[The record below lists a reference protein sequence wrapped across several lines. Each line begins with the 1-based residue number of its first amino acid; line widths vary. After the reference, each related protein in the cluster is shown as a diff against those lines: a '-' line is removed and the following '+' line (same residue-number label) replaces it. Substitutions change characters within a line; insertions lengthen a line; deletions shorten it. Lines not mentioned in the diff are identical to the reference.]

1 MRWLVDNSLSPRF
14 TESLRVAGHDA
25 VHVRDLGLA
34 TAQDTVIFDRAA
46 ADDRTVIA
54 QDTDFGTI
62 LALRQA
68 ARPSVILFR
77 CQIKSTDV
85 LVKLLTGNLAAIS
98 ADVESGA
105 IVVFEDTRIRTRR
118 LPIAGGT
125 RS

>member
-1 MRWLVDNSLSPRF
+1 MRCLVDNSMSPRF
-14 TESLRVAGHDA
+14 ADSLRAAGHEA
-25 VHVRDLGLA
+25 VHVRDLGLS
-34 TAQDTVIFDRAA
+34 TADDTIIFDRAA
-46 ADDRTVIA
+46 AEDRIVIA

-85 LVKLLTGNLAAIS
+85 LTNLLMANLSAIL
-98 ADVESGA
+98 ADLDAGA

-118 LPIAGGT
+118 LPLTGGKL
-125 RS
+125 